1 MDAIKCGIPP
11 KNKLAGSISLQ
22 HTVGGIY
29 RKLQDLTKSIGLLLR
44 SAGKVDSTMVWF
56 ITIVVVALALLAH
69 LGTRNRVAEV
79 SLLVMLLVGSLFV
92 LGFGVL
98 LGVLGP
104 SFLVPAVEL
113 SISTLRMM
121 SLLAIVAGLAGI
133 AICVA
138 PLLRMRSRRAGDQ
151 KWTQPPVVLA
161 LWLFVMVL
169 ASNVMDLASFT
180 ETQGTF
186 TKGLHRLSLSD
197 MLTNE
202 LPLLVVAIVGIG
214 VGIRRNPR
222 QALARL
228 GYGSISVRQLGVIS
242 LFVVVW
248 IVLGFVN
255 DELFRYL
262 QPDIY
267 NQVGSNTEK
276 LFVPQD
282 LHPLAAVLFA
292 LVLAFSAGIGEET
305 LFRGALQP
313 VFGIALT
320 SVLFASMHKQYGPS
334 VALAY
339 IFLLS
344 VALGVLRRRLNT
356 TASLLA
362 HASYDFLLT
371 ILAYF
376 GSGG

>member
-1 MDAIKCGIPP
+1 
-11 KNKLAGSISLQ
+11 
-22 HTVGGIY
+22 
-29 RKLQDLTKSIGLLLR
+29 
-44 SAGKVDSTMVWF
+44 MVWF
-56 ITIVVVALALLAH
+56 ITVVIIVLALLAT
-69 LGTRNRVAEV
+69 LGTRNRLAEV
-79 SLLVMLLVGSLFV
+79 SLLVMLLLGSLFV

-104 SFLVPAVEL
+104 SFLVPAAEL
-113 SISTLRMM
+113 SISTLHIM

-133 AICVA
+133 TICVV
-138 PLLRMRSRRAGDQ
+138 PLLRMGSRRAGNQ
-151 KWTQPPVVLA
+151 KWTEPPVVLA

-169 ASNVMDLASFT
+169 ASNVMDLVSFT
-180 ETQGTF
+180 ETEATV

-197 MLTNE
+197 MLTSE
-202 LPLLVVAIVGIG
+202 LPLLVIAIVGIG
-214 VGIRRNPR
+214 VGIRRNLR
-222 QALARL
+222 QALTRL
-228 GYGSISVRQLGVIS
+228 GYGSITVRQLGVIA

-248 IVLGFVN
+248 IVLGFIN

-267 NQVGSNTEK
+267 DQVGSNTEK

-282 LHPLAAVLFA
+282 LNPLAAVLFA
-292 LVLAFSAGIGEET
+292 FLLAFSAGIGEET
-305 LFRGALQP
+305 LFRGAVQP

-356 TASLLA
+356 TATLLA
-362 HASYDFLLT
+362 HASYDFLLI
-371 ILAYF
+371 ILAYL